1 LRCEIVDYITSW
13 IPAIAMTTRT
23 KPQRSLGL
31 WMCTAL
37 VVGNMIGSGVFLLP
51 ASLAPYGAISLF
63 GWLFTSVGALLLALT
78 FARLSRR
85 VPGAGGPYTYTRA
98 GFGDFAGFLVA
109 WGYWI
114 SIWAGNAAISVA
126 FVSYLAVFFP
136 VIAASNPLAAFAALM
151 AIWVLTVVNVAG
163 VRNAGIVQLVTTIM
177 KLVPLIGI
185 ALLGLFYMDTSN
197 FSPFNPSGE
206 STFSALSACAALTLW
221 AFLGLESATIPAD
234 NIKNPRRTI
243 PRATVIGT
251 IIAAVVYVLGTVAV
265 MGVLPRESLADSV
278 APFSDAAAVMWGSW
292 ASYLVAAGAVVSAFG
307 ALNGWILLQG
317 QLPMAA
323 ARDGVFPA
331 AFGRMSSKDTPALG
345 IVISSALASV
355 LIVMN
360 STRGL
365 VGAFTFILLL
375 ATLTTLFPYVLCS
388 LTEILL
394 AAQEKRARKYKL
406 TLAASIV
413 PSLAFLYA
421 LWAIGGSGR
430 DTVYWGF
437 LLLLAGVPFYVM
449 EKIRSNRCA
458 DG

>member
-1 LRCEIVDYITSW
+1 MPWDSI
-13 IPAIAMTTRT
+13 IAMTTRT
-23 KPQRSLGL
+23 APQRSLGL

-51 ASLAPYGAISLF
+51 ASLAAYGAISIL
-63 GWLFTSVGALLLALT
+63 GWLFTSAGALLLALT

-85 VPGAGGPYTYTRA
+85 VPGTGGPYTYTRA
-98 GFGDFAGFLVA
+98 GFGDFAAFLVA

-126 FVSYLAVFFP
+126 FASYLAVFLP
-136 VIAASNPLAAFAALM
+136 AIGASNLLAAFAALL
-151 AIWVLTVVNVAG
+151 AIWVLTIVNVAG

-177 KLVPLIGI
+177 KLVPLVGI
-185 ALLGLFYMDTSN
+185 ALFGIFYIDTSH
-197 FSPFNPSGE
+197 FSPINPSGE

-234 NIKNPRRTI
+234 NIKNPNKTI
-243 PRATVIGT
+243 PRSTVIGT
-251 IIAAVVYVLGTVAV
+251 IIAAVVYMLGTVAV
-265 MGVLPRESLADSV
+265 MGVLPRESLADSI

-292 ASYLVAAGAVVSAFG
+292 AAYLVAAGAVVSAFG

-323 ARDGVFPA
+323 ARDGIFPA
-331 AFGRMSSKDTPALG
+331 AFGRMSCQNTPALG

-375 ATLTTLFPYVLCS
+375 ATLTVLFPYVLCS
-388 LTEILL
+388 LAEILL
-394 AAQEKRARKYKL
+394 AARERQSKQRKL
-406 TLAASIV
+406 TLTASMV
-413 PSLAFLYA
+413 PSLAFLYS
-421 LWAIGGSGR
+421 LWAIGGAGR

-437 LLLLAGVPFYVM
+437 LLLLAGVPFYVF
-449 EKIRSNRCA
+449 EKIRGHQCA

>member
-1 LRCEIVDYITSW
+1 MIKG
-13 IPAIAMTTRT
+13 T
-23 KPQRSLGL
+23 KSARSLGL

-51 ASLAPYGAISLF
+51 ASLAPYGAISIL
-63 GWLFTSVGALLLALT
+63 GWLFTSAGAILLALS

-85 VPGAGGPYTYTRA
+85 VPGAGGPYTYSRA
-98 GFGDFAGFLVA
+98 GFGDFTGFLVA

-114 SIWAGNAAISVA
+114 SIWSGNAAISVA
-126 FVSYLAVFFP
+126 FASYLSVFLP
-136 VIAASNPLAAFAALM
+136 AIGASNRLAATASLL
-151 AIWVLTVVNVAG
+151 AIWTLTIVNIAG
-163 VRNAGIVQLVTTIM
+163 VRKAGVVQLVTTIM
-177 KLVPLIGI
+177 KLVPLVGI
-185 ALLGLFYMDTSN
+185 AIFGLFYLDPGHFFPLNPSNESN
-197 FSPFNPSGE
+197 FS
-206 STFSALSACAALTLW
+206 AVSACAALTLW

-234 NIKNPRRTI
+234 DIRNPSKTI
-243 PRATVIGT
+243 PRSTVIGT
-251 IIAAVVYVLGTVAV
+251 CIAAVVYVLGTIAV
-265 MGVLPRESLADSV
+265 MGVLPREVLTDSI

-292 ASYLVAAGAVVSAFG
+292 AAYLVAAGAMVSAFG

-331 AFGRMSSKDTPALG
+331 AFARISGRGTPAVG
-345 IVISSALASV
+345 IVVSSCLASV

-360 STRGL
+360 SARGL

-375 ATLTTLFPYVLCS
+375 ATLTVLFSYVLCS
-388 LTEILL
+388 MAEILL
-394 AAQEKRARKYKL
+394 AARERSDLKEKL
-406 TLAASIV
+406 TLTASIT
-413 PSLAFLYA
+413 PALAFLYS

-437 LLLLAGVPFYVM
+437 LLLLAGIPFYVF
-449 EKIRSNRCA
+449 EKIRGHSCA

>member
-1 LRCEIVDYITSW
+1 
-13 IPAIAMTTRT
+13 MTTRT
-23 KPQRSLGL
+23 APQRSLGL

-51 ASLAPYGAISLF
+51 ASLAPYGAVSIL
-63 GWLFTSVGALLLALT
+63 GWLFTSGGALLLALT

-98 GFGDFAGFLVA
+98 GFGDFAAFLVA

-126 FVSYLAVFFP
+126 FASYLAVFLP
-136 VIAASNPLAAFAALM
+136 AIGASNLLAAFAALL
-151 AIWVLTVVNVAG
+151 AIWVLTIVNVAG
-163 VRNAGIVQLVTTIM
+163 VRNAGFVQLLTTVL
-177 KLVPLIGI
+177 KLVPLVGI
-185 ALLGLFYMDTSN
+185 AAFGIFYLDTSN

-206 STFSALSACAALTLW
+206 STFSAVSACAALTLW

-234 NIKNPRRTI
+234 NIKNPSKTI
-243 PRATVIGT
+243 PRATMLGT
-251 IIAAVVYVLGTVAV
+251 IIAAIVYVVGTVAV
-265 MGVLPRESLADSV
+265 MGVLPRQTLADST
-278 APFSDAAAVMWGSW
+278 APFSDAATIMWGTW
-292 ASYLVAAGAVVSAFG
+292 ASYVVAAGAVVAAFG

-331 AFGRMSSKDTPALG
+331 AFGRLSSRGTPALG

-360 STRGL
+360 FTRGL

-375 ATLTTLFPYVLCS
+375 STLTVLFPYVLCS
-388 LTEILL
+388 LAEILL
-394 AAQEKRARKYKL
+394 AAGERRSKQRKL
-406 TLAASIV
+406 SLAASIV

-437 LLLLAGVPFYVM
+437 LLLLAGIPFYVF
-449 EKIRSNRCA
+449 EKIRGQKCA